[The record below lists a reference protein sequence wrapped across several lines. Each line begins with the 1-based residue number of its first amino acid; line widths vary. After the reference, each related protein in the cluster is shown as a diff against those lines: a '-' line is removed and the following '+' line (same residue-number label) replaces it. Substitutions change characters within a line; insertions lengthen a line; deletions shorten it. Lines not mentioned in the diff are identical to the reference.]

1 MIIKKIYSIT
11 KKDRD
16 FSFYILVPLLFLA
29 SIFEIF
35 SLGLL
40 IPLVES
46 LLEVEQETLFS
57 VYIDKLLILLD
68 ISYQSKFSILSILF
82 IFFYMIKTLFLAIV
96 YKTEGVMIY
105 EGPKNPV

>member
-1 MIIKKIYSIT
+1 MIINKIYSVT
-11 KKDRD
+11 KKDRG
-16 FSFYILVPLLFLA
+16 FSFFILVPLLLLA

-57 VYIDKLLILLD
+57 VYIDKFLILLG

-82 IFFYMIKTLFLAIV
+82 IVFYLIKTLYLAIV
-96 YKTEGVMIY
+96 YKIEGVMIY
-105 EGPKNPV
+105 SCNLNFQ